1 MLILDTCAL
10 IFDAL
15 APDKLTPKAK
25 HAIDDGERKKR
36 LACSDISLWEV
47 AMLIK
52 KGRIDPG
59 TDGLSFIKLMIAARG
74 LQVLPIIPDIAQMA
88 VSHSGFAHSDP
99 ADRII
104 AATTIHHK
112 GALVT
117 CDKHLQSVK
126 ELNIIW

>member
-1 MLILDTCAL
+1 MVILDTCAM

-15 APDKLTPKAK
+15 APDRLSTNAK
-25 HAIDDGERKKR
+25 HAIDAGERKKR

-47 AMLIK
+47 AMLIR
-52 KGRIDPG
+52 KGRIEPG
-59 TDGLSFIKLMIAARG
+59 TDTLSFIKLMLTARG
-74 LQVLPIIPDIAQMA
+74 LQVLPINPDIAQMA

-112 GALVT
+112 GTLVT
-117 CDKHLQSVK
+117 CDKHLRSVK